1 MKQQQKRGD
10 MTETP
15 ESTVNMEEF
24 LSTVGEL
31 RSLIEK
37 TSRQAEELERRHGAI
52 LSAPTQDKRNK
63 KELEQLNNE
72 TKRNA
77 NLVRAKL
84 KSMQKDFNV
93 DENSQSASV
102 IQRIQKNQ
110 HSHLTRW
117 FAEVMRGYHKA
128 QVSFREK
135 CKAQIQRQLE
145 IVDKVTTDEELEEML
160 QRDNLAI
167 FISDVSSQARISS
180 QALSEIESRHQDIIC
195 LESSIK
201 ELHEI
206 FVDTAMLLEIQGDLI
221 NNIEKNV
228 TSAAEYVDIS
238 KDETYKAVAYKKN
251 PYKVTSLPSFFK
263 PFKRKTTDKTA
274 TDQNT
279 SDLSHD

>member
-1 MKQQQKRGD
+1 MAGLQRDNMRQ
-10 MTETP
+10 TAEN
-15 ESTVNMEEF
+15 TVNMEDF
-24 LSTVGEL
+24 FKTVGEV
-31 RSLIEK
+31 RSLIENI
-37 TSRQAEELERRHGAI
+37 SCQAEEVEKRHGAI
-52 LSAPTQDKRNK
+52 LATPNQDKSNK
-63 KELEQLNNE
+63 DSLELLNND
-72 TKRNA
+72 TKKNA

-84 KSMQKDFNV
+84 KSMQKDFPV
-93 DENSQSASV
+93 DENSNSPSV

-160 QRDNLAI
+160 HRDNLDI
-167 FISDVSSQARISS
+167 FISDINSGARISS

-206 FVDTAMLLEIQGDLI
+206 FADTAMLLEIQGELI

-238 KDETYKAVAYKKN
+238 KAETHKAVTYKKN
-251 PYKVTSLPSFFK
+251 RYKIASLPSFL
-263 PFKRKTTDKTA
+263 KRKTTAKTA
-274 TDQNT
+274 TDQNM
-279 SDLSHD
+279 SDLNHD

>member
-1 MKQQQKRGD
+1 
-10 MTETP
+10 MTATA

-24 LSTVGEL
+24 FTTVGEV

-37 TSRQAEELERRHGAI
+37 ISCQAEEVERRHGAI
-52 LSAPTQDKRNK
+52 LSNPNQDKRGK
-63 KELEQLNNE
+63 KELELLNKE
-72 TKRNA
+72 TKKNA

-84 KSMQKDFNV
+84 KSMQKNLPA
-93 DENSQSASV
+93 DESSKRPSV

-110 HSHLTRW
+110 HSHLTRC

-128 QVSFREK
+128 QISFRDK

-160 QRDNLAI
+160 HHDNLSI
-167 FISDVSSQARISS
+167 FISGINSNARISS
-180 QALSEIESRHQDIIC
+180 RALSEIESRHQDIIC

-206 FVDTAMLLEIQGDLI
+206 FADTAMLLEIQGDLI

-228 TSAAEYVDIS
+228 TSAAEYVDAS
-238 KDETYKAVAYKKN
+238 KAETYKAVTYKKN
-251 PYKVTSLPSFFK
+251 PYKVASMPSFFK
-263 PFKRKTTDKTA
+263 SFRRKTTAKTA

-279 SDLSHD
+279 SD